1 MFRWYKDIK
10 CILDEENE
18 TWLTYLH
25 GKQLHNQKFYTK
37 VKPPHSGLFL
47 QIVKFLYVLFLDTR
61 FAKKNRSLHPS
72 TFFSFV
78 GSANQLASLE
88 QTLASIERS
97 GERSLVVLNRTVL
110 SEKEREQ
117 RGYITL
123 QLSPLEAVR
132 VAVLLFRRG
141 IGLYRMVKA
150 IHPVSVRWHFIY
162 FCNVYKYLVYFHS
175 AFSQNKPEFVIT
187 ANDHSVPN
195 RCMLAVAHHLGI
207 KTVYLQHASVS
218 NIFPALR
225 VNYAFLDGQS
235 ALDTYRECELNQ
247 PSTFRRAPI
256 PDVILSGQKKHLKR
270 VKKSLT
276 NILGIALNALDD
288 AALGIAFI
296 NELAEHGMNV
306 RLRWHPALSNQEKQ
320 QFHDAFSKSSKV
332 TLSDPKQEPISTFM
346 EQISWLIA
354 GNSSIHLEAALAG
367 VMPIYYELMDPDQPD
382 YYGYVKHGLA
392 LTASSVNEVLMLMDR
407 VKQDERSNKNAVRY
421 YSATYLTE
429 WDGKEGQLVADCLMK
444 ISEGVQPEELPGYVG
459 FYDNK

>member
-10 CILDEENE
+10 CILNEENE
-18 TWLTYLH
+18 AWLTYLH
-25 GKQLHNQKFYTK
+25 GKQLHNQKLYTK
-37 VKPPHSGLFL
+37 VKPPHSGVFL
-47 QIVKFLYVLFLDTR
+47 QIIKFLYVLFLDTR
-61 FAKKNRSLHPS
+61 FAKKKRSLHPS

-97 GERSLVVLNRTVL
+97 GERSVVVLNRTVL

-123 QLSPLEAVR
+123 QLSRLEAVR
-132 VAVLLFRRG
+132 AVVLFFRRG

-150 IHPVSVRWHFIY
+150 IHPVSVRWHFSY
-162 FCNVYKYLVYFHS
+162 FFNVYKYLVYFHS
-175 AFSQNKPEFVIT
+175 AFTQNKPEFVIT

-218 NIFPALR
+218 TIFPALR

-235 ALDTYRECELNQ
+235 ALDTYRKCELNQ
-247 PSTFRRAPI
+247 PSTFRQVPI
-256 PDVILSGQKKHLKR
+256 PEVILSGQKKHLKR
-270 VKKSLT
+270 VGKSPT
-276 NILGIALNALDD
+276 NIIGIALNALDD
-288 AALGIAFI
+288 ADLGIAFI
-296 NELAEHGMNV
+296 KDLTEHGMNV
-306 RLRWHPALSNQEKQ
+306 RLRWHPALPSQDKQ
-320 QFHDAFSKSSKV
+320 QFRVAFTGSTKV
-332 TLSDPKQEPISTFM
+332 TLSDPKEESISQFM

-367 VMPIYYELMDPDQPD
+367 VVPIYYELMEPEQSD

-392 LTASSVNEVLMLMDR
+392 LTASSVEEVVRLMDS
-407 VKQDERSNKNAVRY
+407 VKPEEQTNKDAVRY
-421 YSATYLTE
+421 YSATYLTK
-429 WDGKEGQLVADCLMK
+429 WGGKEGELVVDCLLK
-444 ISEGVQPEELPGYVG
+444 ISAGVQPKELPGYVG
-459 FYDNK
+459 FL